1 MGHAA
6 SGVPELVVIMHN
18 QKGAEI
24 LPDSYLLCSDP
35 LVRSLPNTH
44 AVTLP
49 S

>member
-1 MGHAA
+1 MLPQ
-6 SGVPELVVIMHN
+6 GVLEPVVTHN
-18 QKGAEI
+18 QKGAEV
-24 LPDSYLLCSDP
+24 LPDSYMLCSDT